1 MPSDLPNYVSSN
13 SGEWIVVKENR
24 KSARFRNP
32 SKGLAAILTVRV
44 DGGMI
49 QSGARADFIVAHP
62 ELVDIIVELK
72 GSDVGKAIQQIR
84 ATLPLWRQHRLAGKT
99 HAALIV
105 RGQGVHLKATLKTE
119 TLAKKFREE
128 FKMKLLIETRNRNY
142 EFAEFLPE
150 KS

>member
-13 SGEWIVVKENR
+13 SGEWIVVKENK

-62 ELVDIIVELK
+62 ELVDVIVELK
-72 GSDVGKAIQQIR
+72 AAMSARRSNRFARPYRYGDSTDLR
-84 ATLPLWRQHRLAGKT
+84 ARLTLL
-99 HAALIV
+99 
-105 RGQGVHLKATLKTE
+105 
-119 TLAKKFREE
+119 
-128 FKMKLLIETRNRNY
+128 
-142 EFAEFLPE
+142 
-150 KS
+150 

>member
-1 MPSDLPNYVSSN
+1 MPSDLPNYVRPN
-13 SGEWIVVKENR
+13 SGEWAVVKENR

-32 SKGLAAILTVRV
+32 SKGLTTILIVRV

-62 ELVDIIVELK
+62 ELVDVIVELK
-72 GSDVGKAIQQIR
+72 GSDVAKAIQQIR
-84 ATLPLWRQHRLAGKT
+84 ATLPLWRQNQLAGKV

-105 RGQGVHLKATLKTE
+105 RGQGVHLKATLRTE

-128 FKMKLLIETRNRNY
+128 FKMKLLIETRNRDY
-142 EFAEFLPE
+142 EFADFLPE
-150 KS
+150 TR